1 VTGVLVALGLLVAN
15 GVFVAAEFAFIA
27 ARRSRLDQLAE
38 DGDPRAKAA
47 VRSLSELSQVLSAAQ
62 LGITIASLLLGYVA
76 EPSFSRLLEGPLHDL
91 GLGSRLV
98 HTIAFVVAL
107 TIVAFLHLVIGE
119 MVPKSIAIAEPDRT
133 ALLLARPLR
142 GFIVALRP
150 AIAVLNVLANGGL
163 RLLGVE
169 RRDELSEARTGEEI
183 ADVLAVSRRE
193 GVLEEVEH
201 RLMTGALRFPAREV
215 VDVAIPR
222 DAIVAVGA
230 GASPAELER
239 LAVATGHSRILV
251 YGSDLDEV
259 LGFVHAKDLL
269 ALPPAARDRPMPP
282 RLVRRMLV
290 LDGHRSLQQT
300 LLAMRRARIH
310 VGLVVDVDGRTT
322 GMVSLED
329 VLGALVG
336 DLGAADDAA
345 ADAADDG
352 RS

>member
-1 VTGVLVALGLLVAN
+1 VTGLLIAVFLLIAN

-27 ARRSRLDQLAE
+27 ARRNRLDQLADE
-38 DGDPRAKAA
+38 GDPRARAA
-47 VRSLSELSQVLSAAQ
+47 VRSLGELSQVLSAAQ

-76 EPSFSRLLEGPLHDL
+76 EPGLARLLEAPLHDL
-91 GLGSRLV
+91 GLGSGGA
-98 HTIAFVVAL
+98 HTVAFIVAL

-150 AIAVLNVLANGGL
+150 AIALLNVLANGGL

-169 RRDELSEARTGEEI
+169 PLDQLSEARTGEEI

-215 VDVAIPR
+215 LDLAIPR
-222 DAIVAVGA
+222 EAIVAVGA
-230 GASPAELER
+230 DASPAELER
-239 LAVATGHSRILV
+239 RTLASGHSRIIV
-251 YGSDLDEV
+251 YGRDLDEV

-269 ALPPAARDRPMPP
+269 ALPIAARERPMPG

-290 LDGHRSLQQT
+290 LDSHRTLQQA

-310 VGLVVDVDGRTT
+310 AGLVVDAEGRTT
-322 GMVSLED
+322 GLVTLED
-329 VLGALVG
+329 LLGALVG
-336 DLGAADDAA
+336 DVGAADDLG
-345 ADAADDG
+345 DAG
-352 RS
+352 R